1 MNETARD
8 YAETKRGLKNQ
19 IQERDGLENPAPQ
32 QTRAENVVAKEAIR
46 PCATSGECAMARD
59 SGFQDRLATGA
70 LLAFGAPYDA
80 EELACRE
87 TESQ

>member
-1 MNETARD
+1 MSWQK
-8 YAETKRGLKNQ
+8 KRFVPALLPGNAQ
-19 IQERDGLENPAPQ
+19 WQE
-32 QTRAENVVAKEAIR
+32 
-46 PCATSGECAMARD
+46 

-70 LLAFGAPYDA
+70 FLAFGAPYDA